1 MPEADPRLEELRSG
15 IGSRLYVGRTSTG
28 IALTPPEHAVLVIG
42 PPRSGKSTGIVI
54 PNVLVA
60 AGPVVSTSTK
70 SDVLYAT
77 LALRRQL
84 GTCWLFDPTGT
95 VGSPDGV
102 RALRWSPLLAA
113 RSFDDALVVTRA
125 LTGAARPDAR
135 GGEAAHWTE
144 RAEALIAPLLHA
156 AAIGGTGMRQMVN
169 WVLTHDLDT
178 PASILAGSGARLAG
192 AVVEGIAKSDPRE
205 RSGIWSTAA
214 SVLAAYRS
222 EAVLASAS
230 EPNFHPAGFASS
242 RDTVYI
248 CAPAERQ
255 ELVAP
260 IVTAFLASV
269 RADAYARSAAR
280 ERTSGPLLLAL
291 DEVANIAPLPDL
303 PATVSEAGGQG
314 VAVLACIQ
322 DLSQARYRWG
332 PRADGLL
339 TLFGTKVVLGGV
351 ADQTTLELVSRLGG
365 EADVPLPSRTRGSW
379 WRPAASETWSL
390 HRQRRLPVDAVRE
403 LRPGQAIVLSGADP
417 PGRVAADGWWR
428 VPPFAPRAG
437 PEPPAP
443 RRADL
448 GRGLSP

>member
-1 MPEADPRLEELRSG
+1 MPEADPRLDDLRSG
-15 IGSRLYVGRTSTG
+15 IGSRLYLGRTAAG
-28 IALTPPEHAVLVIG
+28 IALTPAEHAALVIG
-42 PPRSGKSTGIVI
+42 PPRSGKSSGLVI
-54 PNVLVA
+54 PNVLA
-60 AGPVVSTSTK
+60 APGPVVSTSTK
-70 SDVLYAT
+70 SDVLDAT
-77 LALRRQL
+77 LPVRRNL

-95 VGSPDGV
+95 VALPDGV
-102 RALRWSPLLAA
+102 RALRWSPVLAA

-125 LTGAARPDAR
+125 LTGAARPDR
-135 GGEAAHWTE
+135 RSGEAVHWTE

-156 AAIGGTGMRQMVN
+156 AALGGTGMRQLVN
-169 WVLTHDLDT
+169 WVLTQNLDT
-178 PASILAGSGARLAG
+178 PAGILAGQRARLAG
-192 AVVEGIAKSDPRE
+192 AVIDGIAKSDSRE
-205 RSGIWSTAA
+205 LSGIWSTAA

-222 EAVLASAS
+222 EAVLSSATD
-230 EPNFHPAGFASS
+230 PNFHPAGFSSS

-269 RADAYARSAAR
+269 RSDAYSRAAAR
-280 ERTSGPLLLAL
+280 ERTPGPLLLAL

-332 PRADGLL
+332 DRADGLL

-351 ADQTTLELVSRLGG
+351 ADQATLELVSRLGG
-365 EADVPLPSRTRGSW
+365 EADVPLPSVTRGSW
-379 WRPAASETWSL
+379 WRPTASETWSL

-403 LRPGQAIVLSGADP
+403 LRPGQAIVLCGPDP
-417 PGRVAADGWWR
+417 PGRVAAEGWWR
-428 VPPFAPRAG
+428 VPPFAPRFG
-437 PEPPAP
+437 LEPPAP
-443 RRADL
+443 RPAGLERD
-448 GRGLSP
+448 LSP